1 MPLARCAAHL
11 DEGKGCAWWQGL
23 VLVGLLVPC
32 VLLLALLQVEF
43 VLLLQVEDGSGGHSN
58 DQGYA
63 GVFLQDR
70 EERGVRGQQRRSS
83 WRWGEQGAP
92 TRVVGLGTRGVQHTI
107 PDGMPSHPDV
117 MPEVPHPVFIFR
129 PPRRGLAVVK
139 P

>member
-1 MPLARCAAHL
+1 MPLDRCGPHL

-32 VLLLALLQVEF
+32 VLLLALFQVEL

-58 DQGYA
+58 DQCRV

-83 WRWGEQGAP
+83 WSWSEQGAP
-92 TRVVGLGTRGVQHTI
+92 TRVVGLGAGRITPVSQFRCQRYHTQSSFS
-107 PDGMPSHPDV
+107 GHQ
-117 MPEVPHPVFIFR
+117 
-129 PPRRGLAVVK
+129 GWGWQL
-139 P
+139 